1 MPTQDAN
8 QPNRDPLE
16 SIFDLL
22 LPQLL
27 TVLSPRWKHHS
38 GYLELTDWQ
47 VLLETAVRAPQ
58 TLPTYLA
65 NLYPA
70 ESGWSYLLHDLEL
83 TLDAAKALPAP
94 DVTDW
99 QALADIQH
107 RLLTAAAQ
115 SFSPKTK
122 TPPAPNISSQLL
134 SRLNQHVAASSDPD
148 QMLDGMLALIQRE
161 FGYPCVNL
169 FLLNAG
175 RTALTLQ
182 HLAWDDSAPRP
193 NDPISL
199 SATAG
204 IIGQVISSGQS
215 VLLDQAAGPIDEALG
230 PAWSDI
236 QSRLCVPVAYN
247 QNLVGVLDIESR
259 QASAFSEYD
268 RTVLQALADQL
279 ALAIEKVRLQR
290 SQQRYAREEAFII
303 DTVNTLSTERDSTE
317 VIKLMSQKIAHAVEA
332 GACVICRVDEKDKT
346 VTAIAEYTIP
356 ENNNPAR
363 TWRPINSPVSADDDP
378 IGQRMLKEARPI
390 LSRAVANE
398 RAIWQKPL
406 AGQGQWNTV
415 MAIPFEIKP
424 LVKGFVEIYDQNP
437 QRHFSADDAKL
448 CRVLATQTA
457 MAIEQAHLFD
467 QTIQRLSEMSLL
479 YTMAQ
484 KISSSLD
491 LEDVLNMI
499 VTSLRQ
505 AIGCRACCIFLLDET
520 GQQLEIKAADGLK
533 PQWREAAKLKLG
545 QGAAGRAAAE
555 GRSVYLPDTQRD
567 ASYIFFD
574 KDVKSLLVVPL
585 QAQGKIIGTIN
596 VDDDRTHAFGPTQER
611 LLTIAAAQAGITI
624 ENARLFTQISE
635 ERQQMQAIIQH
646 MADGLLLI
654 DSHGTIITCNPPLAM
669 VLGVSPLQIIG
680 KNVNDPH
687 LHPNLISVTRPMTEH
702 ARTGVLATEVSID
715 TPHPR
720 ALQILTTP
728 VTGHHKE
735 RFGEIRLIHDVT
747 KEREL
752 DQLKDDFYSTIS
764 HELRTPLF
772 SIQGFAQIMLEEESL
787 DAPTRREFLNTIQR
801 QALQLSEMVNN
812 LLDLSKFD
820 AGKMEL
826 VREPVALL
834 NLLNQTVSK
843 LQGFAHQQGIRL
855 VTGLPKYLP
864 PITGDSERLEQV
876 LTNLIGNA
884 IKFSEAG
891 QMVLITAA
899 ENDAEV
905 LVKVKDKGIGIPA
918 EDLEHIFSRYY
929 QATNKSERSAM
940 GSGLGLHIA
949 KKIIVGHQGK
959 IWAESEAGQGSTF
972 CFTLP
977 RAGAS

>member
-1 MPTQDAN
+1 MPRQEAN
-8 QPNRDPLE
+8 QPNRDSLD
-16 SIFDLL
+16 SIFNLL
-22 LPQLL
+22 LPQLITAL
-27 TVLSPRWKHHS
+27 KLRWTSRPHA
-38 GYLELTDWQ
+38 LDLTDWQ
-47 VLLETAVRAPQ
+47 RLLETTVRAPH
-58 TLPTYLA
+58 TLPTHLT
-65 NLYPA
+65 NLYSA
-70 ESGWSYLLHDLEL
+70 QSGWTDLLHDLEL
-83 TLDAAKALPAP
+83 TFEAAKALPAP
-94 DVTDW
+94 EVIDW
-99 QALADIQH
+99 QALVEIQH

-115 SFSPKTK
+115 SFSSATK
-122 TPPAPNISSQLL
+122 APPTPSLSPELL
-134 SRLNQHVAASSDPD
+134 SRLNQHIAANPDPD
-148 QMLDGMLALIQRE
+148 QMLDAMLTLIQQE
-161 FGYPCVNL
+161 FGYPFVNL

-182 HLAWDDSAPRP
+182 HLAWNDTTPRP
-193 NDPISL
+193 RDPISL
-199 SATAG
+199 PVAEG
-204 IIGQVISSGQS
+204 IIGQVVSSGQS
-215 VLLDQAAGPIDEALG
+215 VLRDQATGQRDGLPTADWPDT
-230 PAWSDI
+230 
-236 QSRLCVPVAYN
+236 QSQLCVPVTFD
-247 QNLVGVLDIESR
+247 QNLIGVLDLESR
-259 QASAFSEYD
+259 QVGAFSEDD
-268 RTVLQALADQL
+268 RAVAQALADQI

-290 SQQRYAREEAFII
+290 TQQRYAREEAFII

-317 VIKLMSQKIAHAVEA
+317 IINLMSQKIAHAVEA
-332 GACVICRVDEKDKT
+332 GACVICHLDEKYQT
-346 VTAIAEYTIP
+346 VTAIAEYVILD
-356 ENNNPAR
+356 NNNPAR
-363 TWRPINSPVSADDDP
+363 TWRPINSPVSAANDP
-378 IGQRMLKEARPI
+378 IGQRMLQEARPL

-398 RAIWQKPL
+398 LAPWQKPL
-406 AGQGQWNTV
+406 AGQGQWNTL

-437 QRHFSADDAKL
+437 QRNFSVDDAKL

-457 MAIEQAHLFD
+457 LAIEQAHLFD

-479 YTMAQ
+479 YIMAQ

-567 ASYIFFD
+567 ANYIFFD

-596 VDDDRTHAFGPTQER
+596 VDDDRTDAFGPTQER

-654 DSHGTIITCNPPLAM
+654 DSHGTVVTCNPPLAM
-669 VLGVSPLQIIG
+669 MLGVSPLHIIG

-687 LHPNLISVTRPMTEH
+687 LHPNLISVTRPMTHH

-715 TPHPR
+715 SPQPH
-720 ALQILTTP
+720 ALQILSTP
-728 VTGHHKE
+728 VTGHDKE
-735 RFGEIRLIHDVT
+735 KFGEIRLIHDVT

-787 DAPTRREFLNTIQR
+787 DPVTRREFLSTIQR
-801 QALQLSEMVNN
+801 QAQQLSEMVNN

-826 VREPVALL
+826 VQEPVALL

-843 LQGFAHQQGIRL
+843 LQGFAHQKGIRL
-855 VTGLPKYLP
+855 VTGLPAYLP

-884 IKFSEAG
+884 IKFSKKG
-891 QMVLITAA
+891 QSVLITAA
-899 ENDAEV
+899 ERDAEV
-905 LVKVKDKGIGIPA
+905 LVKVIDKGIGIPA

-929 QATNKSERSAM
+929 QANNKSERSAM

-959 IWAESEAGQGSTF
+959 IWAESKAGQGSTF

-977 RAGAS
+977 RTRAS